1 MLYNTI
7 ELYRRHIARA
17 NIVSIF
23 QEMKYNNSKK
33 FELLHRQ
40 KNAINKLTKK
50 EWTEAFK
57 KKAIESLNRKC
68 NNSSPNSPFF

>member
-50 EWTEAFK
+50 E
-57 KKAIESLNRKC
+57 
-68 NNSSPNSPFF
+68 